1 MTVLPEPKPTAPA
14 AGQAH
19 RDTAIEDA
27 ADKMLAALNAAIQQ
41 EKQQPTAIR
50 IEDPSVPSW
59 EDGSRIGTTPP
70 VDQPG
75 RASMS
80 SKAVD
85 DSVRMWSFGGMAVLV
100 CGGVS
105 LVMVASDKA
114 DPTAIGVFFGGL
126 AALALAIARLLR
138 RAGQA
143 VPAETHNHISGPVHV
158 DQRETKNK
166 NTGIWVKNNNG

>member
-1 MTVLPEPKPTAPA
+1 MLDLPEPKPTATA
-14 AGQAH
+14 AGQATPTEAD
-19 RDTAIEDA
+19 RETVRRLFAAVEEIS
-27 ADKMLAALNAAIQQ
+27 ADK
-41 EKQQPTAIR
+41 PTAIR
-50 IEDPSVPSW
+50 IEDPTVPSW
-59 EDGSRIGTTPP
+59 EDGSCIGTTPP

-114 DPTAIGVFFGGL
+114 DPTVIGVFFGGL

-143 VPAETHNHISGPVHV
+143 VPAETHNHINGDVHV
-158 DQRETKNK
+158 DQRETNQKNRA
-166 NTGIWVKNNNG
+166 IWIKNNNQQ

>member
-1 MTVLPEPKPTAPA
+1 MYHLPEPKPTAPA
-14 AGQAH
+14 AGQATPTDAD
-19 RDTAIEDA
+19 RETVRRLFAAVEEIA
-27 ADKMLAALNAAIQQ
+27 ADK
-41 EKQQPTAIR
+41 PTAIR

-59 EDGSRIGTTPP
+59 EDGSRIGGTPA

-75 RASMS
+75 RPSMS

-85 DSVRMWSFGGMAVLV
+85 DSVRMWSFGGMSVLV

-105 LVMVASDKA
+105 LVMVASDAA

-143 VPAETHNHISGPVHV
+143 VPAETHNHISGDVHV
-158 DQRETKNK
+158 DQSETNQKNRA
-166 NTGIWVKNNNG
+166 IWIKNNNPQ